1 MSRMQLIS
9 SSTDFL
15 ELSWTK
21 VPCIDHFI
29 LQIQLCPSGMD
40 KSYSFEDIPHF
51 SPSLVPIPSR
61 AKPQPMPMYRN
72 TSMPSSHNFNRHLPQ
87 MTKEIQSLCSPKTPY
102 SSQSIKHNFQPSKK
116 RPLNTTKHHS
126 DSSTTPYNSLSSQ
139 VSFNYSPVPRNDYPS
154 LHISQSAELPN
165 SSQIEPPSAPKP
177 AQTISLAP
185 KEQSPTS
192 LAPIVIT
199 IPPVFKEEQKFKQ
212 QTVYASPKTY
222 SFVSPV
228 MSKPNTSISYTT
240 TSINKPIPSHI
251 PVACAPVAPRTTLS
265 ASQTTPESSSPT
277 SGKPGNN
284 LFSSDLLPY
293 LSSAISQL
301 EGNKGS
307 TYLLNVY
314 YKIRDKR
321 NNALTMFTNSILIF
335 IA

>member
-51 SPSLVPIPSR
+51 APSLVPIPSR
-61 AKPQPMPMYRN
+61 VKPQPMPMYRN
-72 TSMPSSHNFNRHLPQ
+72 TTMPSSNNFNRHLPQ
-87 MTKEIQSLCSPKTPY
+87 MAKEIQSLCSPKTPF
-102 SSQSIKHNFQPSKK
+102 SSQSVKYNLQPSKK
-116 RPLNTTKHHS
+116 RPLNATKHLN
-126 DSSTTPYNSLSSQ
+126 DSSITPYNSSPSP

-154 LHISQSAELPN
+154 LHISQSSELPN
-165 SSQIEPPSAPKP
+165 SSQIEPLSAPKP

-199 IPPVFKEEQKFKQ
+199 IPPVFQEEQKFKQ
-212 QTVYASPKTY
+212 QTVFAPPKTY

-228 MSKPNTSISYTT
+228 MSKPNTSNSYTT

-265 ASQTTPESSSPT
+265 ASQTTPESSSPLSFK
-277 SGKPGNN
+277 SGNF
-284 LFSSDLLPY
+284 FSSDLLHN
-293 LSSAISQL
+293 LSSAMSQL
-301 EGNKGS
+301 EGNQAR
-307 TYLLNVY
+307 TYY
-314 YKIRDKR
+314 C
-321 NNALTMFTNSILIF
+321 LIF
-335 IA
+335 IL